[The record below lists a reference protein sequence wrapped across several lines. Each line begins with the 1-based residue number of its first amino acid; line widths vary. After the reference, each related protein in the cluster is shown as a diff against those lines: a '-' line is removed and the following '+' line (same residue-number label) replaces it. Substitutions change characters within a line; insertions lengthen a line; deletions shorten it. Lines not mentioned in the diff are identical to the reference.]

1 MSGHRN
7 DDTEGLISSGL
18 GNAKEFRDFLEERS
32 GLEEHSDLTPKLM
45 TSKPV
50 TPKFGQ
56 PKLEQPKFEQPALNS
71 VKPEAAQKSSLE
83 EKADQRT
90 EPLAQADMNLVSPVV
105 EQKSNLTDKA
115 NEKEETEPLAQAE
128 TASALDSEKGKPLP
142 LPQEK
147 PQALEGKRMAAPELG
162 EVVGGRIESN
172 TDDLSE
178 EEALDLSLDKIEV
191 PRDAEIL
198 PKEYSRAVRN
208 IVEKNKDNPKKL
220 VTQIDVARWNYLKK
234 AFNRKMGDGFMG
246 TA

>member
-50 TPKFGQ
+50 A
-56 PKLEQPKFEQPALNS
+56 PKFEQPKLEKLALNS
-71 VKPEAAQKSSLE
+71 VKPEATQKSSLE
-83 EKADQRT
+83 EEADQRT

-115 NEKEETEPLAQAE
+115 NEKEEPLAQAE
-128 TASALDSEKGKPLP
+128 TAGALDSEKGRPLP
-142 LPQEK
+142 LPQER
-147 PQALEGKRMAAPELG
+147 PQALEGKRVAVPELG
-162 EVVGGRIESN
+162 EAVGGRIENN

-178 EEALDLSLDKIEV
+178 EEALDLSLDKIAV

-198 PKEYSRAVRN
+198 PKEYSRAVHN

-220 VTQIDVARWNYLKK
+220 VTQIDIARWKYLNK